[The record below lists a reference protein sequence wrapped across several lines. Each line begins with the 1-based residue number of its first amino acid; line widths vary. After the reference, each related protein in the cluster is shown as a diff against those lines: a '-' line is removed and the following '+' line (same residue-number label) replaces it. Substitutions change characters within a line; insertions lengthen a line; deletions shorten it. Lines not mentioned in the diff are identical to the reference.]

1 MSPDE
6 ILLEREPALA
16 RLHQALAA
24 ARAGQGRCVVIGGE
38 PGVGKTSLVAAW
50 AANPATREG
59 GTRWLQGGC
68 DPLRTPRPL
77 GPLVDLSASLP
88 AELTD
93 ALHTGRTY
101 NGLFPALLAWLGQ
114 SRPVSVLVIE
124 DLHWADEATL
134 DCVRYLGRRLSA
146 AGFLLVLTLRQAE
159 AAAHPPLRQTLAA
172 LDADATDRLD
182 LPALSPT
189 AVDVLAARHGRP
201 AQGLHALTGGNPFYL
216 TQVLKSAPGTL
227 PGTLHDMVLS
237 QADAL
242 PSLQRELIDTLGC
255 SPGGLELDALLALH
269 PEAMAAMTAPPDA
282 PGSSALALL
291 QVKPPWLSFRHEL
304 ARQVIESTL
313 PPLKRWQIHRRLLDH
328 LKGLP
333 GDTPRPGLLARQV
346 HHAAA
351 AGLQAEVMALAP
363 RAAAESEAVGAYR
376 SAVQLLQ
383 LALEHAGDAP
393 PAQRAALLDRLAL
406 RSYLIQSTEQS
417 LAARREAI
425 RLKQQAG
432 DTAGSA
438 VSLAQLAVQI
448 TPDPQAVD
456 LARQAVAALAPGGDT
471 VEHGVALSALAIS
484 LVNAGQP
491 SEALQHARHALRC
504 AAALGDEESRAHA
517 TSIAASVELSVAPSA
532 AAFDRLQQ
540 CIDDAMAKGRPD
552 RVAVPLVNLAS
563 VALSHGECERVL
575 AVTERGLRYC
585 AERDLDLVQAYLVV
599 RQAVALVEL
608 SRWDEALA
616 KLARLEPLRPPP
628 ARQLASAAILRSQI
642 DALRGGPNDAALWQA
657 HLERANQGQ
666 ADLVPVFVIIAAAQA
681 AWLRQDLPEARRLAT
696 EGLAHAEGEWLVGQ
710 LRKWLRRAGGELPA
724 AVPALPPAHA
734 AAEAGQVQQAHDH
747 WRARGCRFD
756 AALALLD
763 GDTPALRAAL
773 TEFSMLGAEPAAQW
787 ARRLLQ
793 ARGERG
799 VARGPYRHVKADP
812 LGLTQRERQI
822 AELLAEGLSNPA
834 IAQRM
839 QRSERTVAHH
849 VSAVLAKLQL
859 SSRQQVAARLAS
871 ARDAE

>member
-1 MSPDE
+1 MPMSPDE
-6 ILLEREPALA
+6 SLLEREPALV

-38 PGVGKTSLVAAW
+38 AGIGKTSLLAAW
-50 AANPATREG
+50 AASPATREG

-77 GPLVDLSASLP
+77 GPLVDLCASLP
-88 AELTD
+88 AELTN
-93 ALHTGRTY
+93 ALHHGRTY
-101 NGLFPALLAWLGQ
+101 NGLFPSLLAWLRQ

-182 LPALSPT
+182 LPALSLA
-189 AVDVLAARHGRP
+189 AVDALAARHGRP

-216 TQVLKSAPGTL
+216 KQVLKSAPGTL

-242 PSLQRELIDTLGC
+242 PPLQRELVDTLGC

-282 PGSSALALL
+282 PGPSAQALL

-304 ARQVIESTL
+304 ARQVIESAL

-328 LKGLP
+328 MKGRP

-351 AGLQAEVMALAP
+351 AGLQDEVMALAP

-383 LALEHAGDAP
+383 LALEHAGNAP

-406 RSYLIQSTEQS
+406 RSYLIQATEQS

-432 DTAGSA
+432 DTVGSA

-448 TPDPQAVD
+448 TPDPQALD

-484 LVNAGQP
+484 LVNAGPP

-517 TSIAASVELSVAPSA
+517 TSMS
-532 AAFDRLQQ
+532 
-540 CIDDAMAKGRPD
+540 
-552 RVAVPLVNLAS
+552 
-563 VALSHGECERVL
+563 
-575 AVTERGLRYC
+575 LR
-585 AERDLDLVQAYLVV
+585 E
-599 RQAVALVEL
+599 
-608 SRWDEALA
+608 
-616 KLARLEPLRPPP
+616 
-628 ARQLASAAILRSQI
+628 
-642 DALRGGPNDAALWQA
+642 
-657 HLERANQGQ
+657 
-666 ADLVPVFVIIAAAQA
+666 
-681 AWLRQDLPEARRLAT
+681 
-696 EGLAHAEGEWLVGQ
+696 
-710 LRKWLRRAGGELPA
+710 
-724 AVPALPPAHA
+724 
-734 AAEAGQVQQAHDH
+734 
-747 WRARGCRFD
+747 
-756 AALALLD
+756 
-763 GDTPALRAAL
+763 
-773 TEFSMLGAEPAAQW
+773 
-787 ARRLLQ
+787 
-793 ARGERG
+793 
-799 VARGPYRHVKADP
+799 
-812 LGLTQRERQI
+812 
-822 AELLAEGLSNPA
+822 A
-834 IAQRM
+834 IAR
-839 QRSERTVAHH
+839 A
-849 VSAVLAKLQL
+849 
-859 SSRQQVAARLAS
+859 SR
-871 ARDAE
+871 

>member
-1 MSPDE
+1 MSPGE
-6 ILLEREPALA
+6 SLLERQPALA
-16 RLHQALAA
+16 RLQQALSA

-38 PGVGKTSLVAAW
+38 AGVGKTSLLSAW
-50 AANPATREG
+50 AASAATREG

-77 GPLVDLSASLP
+77 GPLVDLAPLLP

-93 ALHTGRTY
+93 ALHAGRTY
-101 NGLFPALLAWLGQ
+101 NGLFPALLAWLRQ

-134 DCVRYLGRRLSA
+134 DCVRYLGRRLA
-146 AGFLLVLTLRQAE
+146 GPGFLLVLTLREAE

-182 LPALSPT
+182 LPALSPA
-189 AVDVLAARHGRP
+189 AVEALAARHGRP
-201 AQGLHALTGGNPFYL
+201 AQGLHALTSGNPFYL

-227 PGTLHDMVLS
+227 PGTLQDMVVS

-242 PSLQRELIDTLGC
+242 PPLQRELVDTLSC

-269 PEAMAAMTAPPDA
+269 PEAMAEMASMPDPAGSTAQP
-282 PGSSALALL
+282 LL
-291 QVKPPWLSFRHEL
+291 QVRPPWLSFRHEV
-304 ARQVIESTL
+304 ARQVVESAL
-313 PPLKRWQIHRRLLDH
+313 PPLRRWQIHRRLLGH
-328 LKGLP
+328 VQGRQGATP
-333 GDTPRPGLLARQV
+333 GPGLLARQV

-351 AGLQAEVMALAP
+351 AGLSAEVLALAP
-363 RAAAESEAVGAYR
+363 QAATESEALGAYR

-383 LALEHAGDAP
+383 LALDHAGDAP

-406 RSYLIQSTEQS
+406 RSYMIQATEQS
-417 LAARREAI
+417 QAARREAI

-432 DTAGSA
+432 DVVGSA

-448 TPDPQAVD
+448 TPDPQA
-456 LARQAVAALAPGGDT
+456 LEMARQAVATLAPFGDT
-471 VEHGVALSALAIS
+471 VAHGVASSALAIS

-504 AAALGDEESRAHA
+504 AAAQGDEESRAHA
-517 TSIAASVELSVAPSA
+517 TSIAASVELSVAPSP

-540 CIDDAMAKGRPD
+540 CIDDAMAQRRPD
-552 RVAVPLVNLAS
+552 RVAVPMVNLAS
-563 VALSHGECERVL
+563 VALSHGEHERVL
-575 AVTERGLRYC
+575 AVAARGLDYC
-585 AERDLDLVQAYLVV
+585 AERDLDLVLAYLLV

-616 KLARLEPLRPPP
+616 QLARLERLRPPP

-642 DALRGGPNDAALWQA
+642 EALRGGPNDAALWQA
-657 HLERANQGQ
+657 HIERAKQGQ

-681 AWLRQDLPEARRLAT
+681 AWLRQDLAEARRLAT
-696 EGLAHAEGEWLVGQ
+696 EGLEQAEGGWLVGQ
-710 LRKWLRRAGGELPA
+710 LRKWLHRAGGKLP
-724 AVPALPPAHA
+724 PALLDLPPAHA
-734 AAEAGQVQQAHDH
+734 AAEAGQLQQAHEH

-763 GDTPALRAAL
+763 GDTADQRTAL

-793 ARGERG
+793 ASGERG

-849 VSAVLAKLQL
+849 VSAVLAKLQV
-859 SSRQQVAARLAS
+859 SSRQQVAARLAR
-871 ARDAE
+871 AADAS